1 VSRAEGRVVAG
12 TGSSTAAVAGG
23 ATGSSAVPSDA
34 GAAVLGGVSIAGAS
48 PPEPQPDA
56 ASQSTNAHGFLD
68 DIGRGVARH
77 LAARDDAAAVRVP

>member
-1 VSRAEGRVVAG
+1 
-12 TGSSTAAVAGG
+12 
-23 ATGSSAVPSDA
+23 
-34 GAAVLGGVSIAGAS
+34 VLGGVSIAGAS